1 MERVETL
8 WVSYLWRATGIG
20 KAQELAA
27 RLLFVEAVLFNKGG
41 SKGEDSLPESSS
53 GKTSVSGSRKITST
67 KTYLPQQKKP
77 KG

>member
-8 WVSYLWRATGIG
+8 WGSYLWRATGIG
-20 KAQELAA
+20 KAQELVAC
-27 RLLFVEAVLFNKGG
+27 LLFVEAVLFKGG

-53 GKTSVSGSRKITST
+53 GKTSMRGSRKITST